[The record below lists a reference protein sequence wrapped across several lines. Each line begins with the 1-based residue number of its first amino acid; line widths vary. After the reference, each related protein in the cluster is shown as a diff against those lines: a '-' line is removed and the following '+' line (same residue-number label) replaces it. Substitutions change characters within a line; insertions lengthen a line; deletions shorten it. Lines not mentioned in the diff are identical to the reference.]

1 MASYLVDLILLA
13 ALLFTSIRVTKMHR
27 ELVHLRTCQGDFG
40 SVLGKTTETVDDMVL
55 MVREFSADGKQL
67 VNTLGDKIEEA
78 RKAIMDIEARGDAL
92 RGRAQAAANRADD
105 DEKELALSSSFAL
118 AHRLANGGD
127 PARLPA

>member
-1 MASYLVDLILLA
+1 
-13 ALLFTSIRVTKMHR
+13 
-27 ELVHLRTCQGDFG
+27 
-40 SVLGKTTETVDDMVL
+40 
-55 MVREFSADGKQL
+55 
-67 VNTLGDKIEEA
+67 
-78 RKAIMDIEARGDAL
+78 MDIEARGDAL